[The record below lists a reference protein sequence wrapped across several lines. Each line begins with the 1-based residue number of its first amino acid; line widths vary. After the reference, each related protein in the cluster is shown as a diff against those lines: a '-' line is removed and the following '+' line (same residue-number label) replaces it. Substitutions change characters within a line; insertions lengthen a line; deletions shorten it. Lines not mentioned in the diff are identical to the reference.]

1 MLKDAIICFFKDFKF
16 YFASKMIYLV
26 LMVYIMLSVGIM
38 FFVNNFYDDSSV
50 NLRQFFISQPLVFA
64 IVIPALTMRSFS
76 DEYQNRTFEIILS
89 QPISRLSVII
99 GKFLAVTAICGI
111 LLISSFVIWIILAC
125 LLTLD
130 NLWILGN
137 YISTFLMCISLCAV
151 SLFASSFTRHVIGAF
166 ILSLAACSI
175 LINIDLGW
183 ISQLFTSRS
192 MLALKIAGSFNF
204 IQQYNDMIAGQIS
217 IASILYFISLS
228 VSFIWLS
235 GAILDYK
242 RR

>member
-1 MLKDAIICFFKDFKF
+1 MLRDAVICFFKDFKF

-38 FFVNNFYDDSSV
+38 FFANNFYEDSSV
-50 NLRQFFISQPLVFA
+50 NLRQFFMTQPLVFA

-89 QPISRLSVII
+89 QPISRLSVVI
-99 GKFLAVTAICGI
+99 GKFLAVISICGI
-111 LLISSFVIWIILAC
+111 LLASSFVMWGVLAT

-137 YISTFLMCISLCAV
+137 YISTFLMCFSLCAV
-151 SLFASSFTRHVIGAF
+151 SLFAASFTRYVIGAF
-166 ILSLAACSI
+166 ILSLGACTI

-183 ISQLFTSRS
+183 ISQLFTSQS
-192 MLALKIAGSFNF
+192 LLALKIAGSFNF
-204 IQQYNDMIAGQIS
+204 IKQYNDMIAGQIS
-217 IASILYFISLS
+217 VASIFYFISLS